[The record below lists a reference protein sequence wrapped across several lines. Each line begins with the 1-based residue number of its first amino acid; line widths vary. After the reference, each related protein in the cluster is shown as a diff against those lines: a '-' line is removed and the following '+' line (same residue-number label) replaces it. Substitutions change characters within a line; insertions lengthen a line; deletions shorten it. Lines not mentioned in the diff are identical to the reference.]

1 MTTRRFQHS
10 LNILL
15 ADDGSQHSQ
24 AAIRLLCDLPVPAE
38 TKIFAI
44 TVFTPLQSSDH
55 ARFRQT
61 LETTRAC
68 LANKGLNVSSEL
80 QLGYPAE
87 KIIEYAEN
95 LHPDLIIL
103 GAKGLRATLGILLGG
118 VAQQVVEYAN
128 WPVLVVRAPYK
139 PIERILFATDGS
151 EYSQKAL
158 EYLVDFP
165 FPQPAEV
172 HLIHIMPPAP
182 EPYPMI
188 QAWPPA
194 PEVIQPAPFLS
205 PEEIDAML
213 QEQSKR
219 GAELLERTRGVLEAS
234 GKTVYSELVRGDAAT
249 EIIRYIKEKGVDLV
263 VVGSRGLSQVKSW
276 LLGSVS
282 RKIIHYSDC
291 SVLIVKS
298 GDHRQM

>member
-1 MTTRRFQHS
+1 MRTSRFQHS

-15 ADDGSQHSQ
+15 ADDGSPHSQ
-24 AAIRLLCDLPVPAE
+24 AAIRMLCDLPLPTE
-38 TKIFAI
+38 TRITAL

-55 ARFRQT
+55 ARFRQA

-68 LANKGLNVSSEL
+68 LQEKGLNASTEL

-87 KIIEYAEN
+87 KIIELAER
-95 LHPDLIIL
+95 LHPDLIVI

-118 VAQQVVEYAN
+118 VAQQVVEYAD
-128 WPVLVVRAPYK
+128 WPVLIVRAPYK
-139 PIERILFATDGS
+139 PIQRILFATDGS
-151 EYSQKAL
+151 EYSQRAL

-165 FPQPAEV
+165 FPDQSEM
-172 HLIHIMPPAP
+172 HLIHVMPPAP
-182 EPYPMI
+182 EPYPLI

-194 PEVIQPAPFLS
+194 PEIVQPAPFLRQ
-205 PEEIDAML
+205 EEIENILA
-213 QEQSKR
+213 EQDLR
-219 GAELLERTRGVLEAS
+219 GTELIQRITGALEETGNPVHSRLA
-234 GKTVYSELVRGDAAT
+234 RGDAAT
-249 EIIRYIKEKGVDLV
+249 EIIGYVKENGIDLV

-291 SVLIVKS
+291 TVLVVKS
-298 GDHRQM
+298 GASRHL

>member
-1 MTTRRFQHS
+1 MHTPRFQHS

-15 ADDGSQHSQ
+15 ADDGSPHSQ
-24 AAIRLLCDLPVPAE
+24 AAIRLLCDLPLPPQ
-38 TKIFAI
+38 TKITAL

-55 ARFRQT
+55 ARFGQS

-68 LANKGLNVSSEL
+68 LQEKGLSASTEL

-87 KIIEYAEN
+87 KIIELAEQ
-95 LHPDLIIL
+95 LHPDLIVM

-128 WPVLVVRAPYK
+128 RPVLIVRAPYK
-139 PIERILFATDGS
+139 PIQRILFATDGS
-151 EYSQKAL
+151 EHSQSAL

-165 FPQPAEV
+165 LPDRAEI
-172 HLIHIMPPAP
+172 HLIHVMPPAP
-182 EPYPMI
+182 EPYPLI

-194 PEVIQPAPFLS
+194 PEIVQPAPFLR
-205 PEEIDAML
+205 PEEIDNLLAE
-213 QEQSKR
+213 QELRATS
-219 GAELLERTRGVLEAS
+219 LIERFTAVIAAT
-234 GKTVYSELVRGDAAT
+234 GKPVHSQLARGDAAT
-249 EIIRYIKEKGVDLV
+249 EIIGYIKENGIDLV
-263 VVGSRGLSQVKSW
+263 VIGSRGLSQVKSW

-291 SVLIVKS
+291 TVLVVKS
-298 GDHRQM
+298 GESRQM

>member
-1 MTTRRFQHS
+1 MNARRFQQT

-15 ADDGSQHSQ
+15 ADDGSPHSQ
-24 AAIRLLCDLPVPAE
+24 AAIRLLCDLPLPAE
-38 TKIFAI
+38 TKITAI

-55 ARFRQT
+55 ARFRQS

-68 LANKGLNVSSEL
+68 LLDKGLEVSTEL

-87 KIIEYAEN
+87 KIIEFAEKIR
-95 LHPDLIIL
+95 PDLIIM

-118 VAQQVVEYAN
+118 VAQQVVEYAD
-128 WPVLVVRAPYK
+128 WPVLIVRAPYK
-139 PIERILFATDGS
+139 PIQRILFATDGS

-158 EYLVDFP
+158 EYMQEFP
-165 FPQPAEV
+165 FPEEADI
-172 HLIHIMPPAP
+172 HLIHVLPPAP
-182 EPYPMI
+182 EPFPLI

-194 PEVIQPAPFLS
+194 PEIVQPAPFLR

-213 QEQSKR
+213 EQQSQR
-219 GAELLERTRGVLEAS
+219 GADLLARTAQLLKAA
-234 GKTVYSELVRGDAAT
+234 GKDITTELVRGDAAT
-249 EIIRYIKEKGVDLV
+249 EIIKYIKANGIDLAIL
-263 VVGSRGLSQVKSW
+263 GSRGLSQVKSW

-291 SVLIVKS
+291 SVLVVKS